1 MLKAFRILS
10 LIEGLSLVILLFIA
24 MPAKYYFGISG
35 VVPIAG
41 ITHGGLWLT
50 YVVMSL
56 LVSHKQQ
63 WSVGFWLLTLLVSVM
78 PFMCIWLERR
88 LQQQVINQN
97 TD

>member
-1 MLKAFRILS
+1 MLKVFRMLS

-41 ITHGGLWLT
+41 ITHGSLWLT

-56 LVSHKQQ
+56 MVSHQQ
-63 WSVGFWLLTLLVSVM
+63 KWSVSFWLVTLLVSVM
-78 PFMCIWLERR
+78 PFACVWLEKR
-88 LQQQVINQN
+88 LQT
-97 TD
+97 TDHKP